1 VGFWDVVLGKVL
13 DLAVEELKEKLKK
26 DKASKEKTF
35 IMEPMGE
42 AVVIFRPTC
51 TEVVAF
57 ATLFSRV
64 EDTIMDA
71 RLIAEWPK
79 VSAPEVAQAEVSAEA
94 FTLQGLPAGKSEG
107 FVCPIPLGKGQGKLG
122 FFYFRLAPRNADLE
136 PKLSLRL
143 TTGQGQEECPRI
155 GAFPF
160 VPSP

>member
-1 VGFWDVVLGKVL
+1 VGFWDVVLGKAL
-13 DLAVEELKEKLKK
+13 DLAIEHYKQAKTP
-26 DKASKEKTF
+26 KATTF
-35 IMEPMGE
+35 MAEPMGE
-42 AVVIFRPTC
+42 ALVIFRPTC
-51 TEVVAF
+51 TEVVVF
-57 ATLFSRV
+57 TTLFSKIA
-64 EDTIMDA
+64 DTVMDA

-79 VSAPEVAQAEVSAEA
+79 VPAPEVAQAEVSAEA

-136 PKLSLRL
+136 PKLSVRLR
-143 TTGQGQEECPRI
+143 TGAGQEECPRI